1 MVLVNLVVKFS
12 IPLSSFFLNV
22 IIPTWFAVF
31 LNYFFQP
38 TILFCFIW
46 NILIRNSIDLSFL
59 WNCLIETNRCYSIM
73 NTILLISSSSYSFY
87 CRRGHVKTGKKRRPP
102 AFTSKM
108 LKTSG
113 LIANF
118 VRIGLFL
125 INILM
130 VYFTDIIRF
139 MNDIFLCPLI
149 TVL

>member
-1 MVLVNLVVKFS
+1 M
-12 IPLSSFFLNV
+12 
-22 IIPTWFAVF
+22 
-31 LNYFFQP
+31 
-38 TILFCFIW
+38 
-46 NILIRNSIDLSFL
+46 
-59 WNCLIETNRCYSIM
+59 
-73 NTILLISSSSYSFY
+73 
-87 CRRGHVKTGKKRRPP
+87 KTGKKRRPP